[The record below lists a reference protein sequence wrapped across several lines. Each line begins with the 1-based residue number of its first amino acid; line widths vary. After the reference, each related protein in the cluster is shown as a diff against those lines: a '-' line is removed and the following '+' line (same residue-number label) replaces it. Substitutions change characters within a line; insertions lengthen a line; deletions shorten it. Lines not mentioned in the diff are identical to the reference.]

1 MSLIIETDEEERD
14 KKTGDRSSPRQKKDE
29 AVTSTTSISG
39 EYPER
44 SPSKESPTIIGTCQR
59 RSNQCCQRSGP
70 QFVERSNPRE
80 RKYLWEIETT

>member
-1 MSLIIETDEEERD
+1 MSLIIETDEEEED
-14 KKTGDRSSPRQKKDE
+14 KKTSGHSVTRQKKDE

-44 SPSKESPTIIGTCQR
+44 SQSKETPTIIGTCQR
-59 RSNQCCQRSGP
+59 RSNQFCQRDGP
-70 QFVERSNPRE
+70 QFVERSNSRE